1 MKNAQQLWNIF
12 LRWLSRKLR
21 SPFSNF
27 ATKFVLFVGAGIVAS
42 PLIEHL
48 IFSALMDKLLGI
60 QLGIEVPDTEA
71 YIFGTLLIFIS
82 LSHNL
87 IFVRVNHK
95 YQVELKDAETSVY
108 KNLWSKLDSLYDD
121 TARLINFYTTYYS
134 EQEEEYTIQ
143 AEESLIDF
151 ADYLRKNRPFFF
163 SESLYHECTEIC
175 GIANSEIQSFRYCMK
190 AKIQEE
196 KDIGKDADVLAQL
209 EYSTKHYDYYTAQ
222 KYSNEEFYRMK
233 AKYEKVCLDIRQHV
247 GAI

>member
-1 MKNAQQLWNIF
+1 MKNAQHLWNIF

-27 ATKFVLFVGAGIVAS
+27 ATKFVLFVGAGVVAS

-48 IFSALMDKLLGI
+48 IFSALMDKILGI
-60 QLGIEVPDTEA
+60 KLGVEVPDTEA

-87 IFVRVNHK
+87 IFVRINHK

-108 KNLWSKLDSLYDD
+108 KNLWSKLDSLHDD
-121 TARLINFYTTYYS
+121 TARLINFYTTYYD
-134 EQEEEYTIQ
+134 EQEEKYTIQ

-163 SESLYHECTEIC
+163 SETAKRMISFVPMIFG
-175 GIANSEIQSFRYCMK
+175 GI
-190 AKIQEE
+190 
-196 KDIGKDADVLAQL
+196 
-209 EYSTKHYDYYTAQ
+209 
-222 KYSNEEFYRMK
+222 EF
-233 AKYEKVCLDIRQHV
+233 
-247 GAI
+247 